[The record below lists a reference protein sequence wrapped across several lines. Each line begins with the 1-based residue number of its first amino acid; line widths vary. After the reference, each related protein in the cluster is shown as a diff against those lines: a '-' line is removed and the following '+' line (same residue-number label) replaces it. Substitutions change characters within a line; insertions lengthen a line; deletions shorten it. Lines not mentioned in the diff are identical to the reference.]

1 MKMNTKLNDLKDE
14 LHISHSQVFTY
25 KTCSLKY
32 FFNYVEKRPAE
43 SVSIALP
50 FGSAIHTVLDL
61 YYRALK
67 NGREPESLDT
77 MSQFFEETLTVNL
90 ESFEVPLLYNKSMPD
105 STAALEMGKTLV
117 ETFYNSVDLSGFEVV
132 DVELPMSAT
141 LYTEDGQATDFKLVG
156 VVDLILRNGNGDLL
170 IVDNKTAARSYSQSS
185 ADDDTQMSAYSYL
198 MATNKF
204 VPLTS
209 SVECRFDVLL
219 KLKTKP
225 RLQQVYTI
233 RTREDRRRFAKVAN
247 AVLAGIDAKIF
258 FPQPSWM
265 CSGCQFTKACLEW

>member
-1 MKMNTKLNDLKDE
+1 MNTKLNDMKDG
-14 LHISHSQVFTY
+14 LHISHSQVFAY

-32 FFNYVEKRPAE
+32 FFQYVEKRPAE

-67 NGREPESLDT
+67 NGREPETLDA

-90 ESFEVPLLYNKSMPD
+90 ESFEVPLLFNKSMPD
-105 STAALEMGKTLV
+105 STSAIKMGKILV
-117 ETFYNSVDLSGFEVV
+117 ETFYNSVDISGFEVV

-141 LYTEDGQATDFKLVG
+141 LYTEAGQATDFKLVG
-156 VVDLILRNGNGDLL
+156 ILDLILRNETGDYLV
-170 IVDNKTAARSYSQSS
+170 VDNKTAARSYSQSS

-198 MATNKF
+198 LASNKYI
-204 VPLTS
+204 PLTS

-247 AVLAGIDAKIF
+247 MVLAGIDAKIF

-265 CSGCQFTKACLEW
+265 CNGCQFAKACLEW

>member
-1 MKMNTKLNDLKDE
+1 MNTKLNDLKDA

-198 MATNKF
+198 MATNKY

-247 AVLAGIDAKIF
+247 AVLPGIDAKIF

-265 CSGCQFTKACLEW
+265 CTGCQFAQACLEW

>member
-1 MKMNTKLNDLKDE
+1 MNTILNDLKDA

-90 ESFEVPLLYNKSMPD
+90 ESFEVPILYNKSMPD
-105 STAALEMGKTLV
+105 PTAALEMGKALV

-198 MATNKF
+198 MATNKY

-265 CSGCQFTKACLEW
+265 CSGCQFAKACLEW